1 MAFRKKTYQRK
12 RTFKRK
18 TATKVRKIIKRA
30 RQAPLRKM
38 IKAEIHR
45 QIENKTIQ
53 TVSAIYIPTTTSDTA
68 GVDINNAI
76 IRLTPSSTLSYQIA
90 QGDGQGQRSG
100 NQVTTRK
107 MVIRGV
113 LTAEPYSTTGDRPN
127 TGPVPIVVRMH
138 LMYDKRTPNGIDPS
152 NNNEVNP
159 TPQSPNNDFFQF
171 GNTTTGFQG
180 TNLDQMQTINT
191 DRYAVL
197 ASKTFKIG
205 FQRYDGT
212 TQSTNPT
219 AAQQFYTNNDFKMQV
234 PIRWNVTKYMP
245 KKIKF
250 NDASTSPNCRG
261 LFLMS
266 YGVPATGNAV
276 TALAPVPQA
285 LFRFT
290 TDYQYEDA

>member
-1 MAFRKKTYQRK
+1 MAFRKKTYRRK
-12 RTFKRK
+12 RSFKGK
-18 TATKVRKIIKRA
+18 TATKVRKAIRRAKR
-30 RQAPLRKM
+30 APLRKM

-53 TVSAIYIPTTTSDTA
+53 TVSAIYIPTTTDNTS
-68 GVDINNAI
+68 GVQINNAI

-100 NQVTTRK
+100 NQITTRK

-113 LTAEPYSTTGDRPN
+113 MTAEPYDVAQNP
-127 TGPVPIVVRMH
+127 GPVPVVVRMH

-171 GNTTTGFQG
+171 GNTVTGFQG

-205 FQRYDGT
+205 YQRYDGT
-212 TQSTNPT
+212 TTSTNAT

-234 PIRWNVTKYMP
+234 PLRWNVTKHMP

-261 LFLMS
+261 LYLMS
-266 YGVPATGNAV
+266 YAVPATGAAV
-276 TALAPVPQA
+276 TAATPVPQC

-290 TDYQYEDA
+290 LDYQYEDA